1 MDYSFIIPAFNEE
14 QYLSRTIKSVQAC
27 LRTAVSHNGEIIVV
41 DNNSTDQTGK
51 IARKLGCKVVFEPVN
66 QIARARNAG
75 AREASGKTLFFLD
88 ADTLLPVE
96 TFRNAIDSLA
106 GGNIAAGGAL
116 LKFDSHH
123 QRLVSGIVLP
133 YLWNTFSKVTGF
145 FAGCFVFCRQD
156 LFHKV
161 GGFPETHFA
170 GEEIIFCKK
179 LKKVSGGHGLKVAV
193 LKDNYVIS
201 SARKLL
207 WYKDMGMLKLL
218 IPTLVAPWVL
228 KRKSFC
234 RFWYD
239 RPS

>member
-1 MDYSFIIPAFNEE
+1 LHCSFIIPAFNEE
-14 QYLSRTIKSVQAC
+14 RYLARTINSVQSC
-27 LRTAVSHNGEIIVV
+27 LSTVNTHDSEIIVV
-41 DNNSTDQTGK
+41 DNNSTDQTGE

-75 AREASGKTLFFLD
+75 AREASGKTLLFLD

-96 TFRNAIDSLA
+96 TFRNAIDLVA
-106 GGNIAAGGAL
+106 EGKIGAGGAL

-133 YLWNTFSKVTGF
+133 YLWNSFSKLTGF

-179 LKKVSGGHGLKVAV
+179 LKKVSVGLGFKVAV
-193 LKDNYVIS
+193 LKDNYVMS

-207 WYKDMGMLKLL
+207 WYKDMRILKLL

>member
-14 QYLSRTIKSVQAC
+14 QYLTRTIKSVQSC
-27 LRTAVSHNGEIIVV
+27 LSTVNANDGEIIVV
-41 DNNSTDQTGK
+41 DNNSTDQTGE

-75 AREASGKTLFFLD
+75 ARDARGKMLLFLD
-88 ADTLLPVE
+88 ADTVLPIE
-96 TFRNAIDSLA
+96 TFRNAIDSVA
-106 GGNIAAGGAL
+106 ERGIGAGGAL

-133 YLWNTFSKVTGF
+133 FLWNSFSKLTGF

-179 LKKVSGGHGLKVAV
+179 LKKVSGGLGFKVTV
-193 LKDNYVIS
+193 LTDNYVMS

-207 WYKDMGMLKLL
+207 WYKDMRMLKLL

>member
-1 MDYSFIIPAFNEE
+1 LDYSFIIPAYNEE
-14 QYLSRTIKSVQAC
+14 QYLTRTIESVQSC
-27 LRTAVSHNGEIIVV
+27 LRSEKSLSGEIIVV
-41 DNNSTDQTGK
+41 NNNSTDETGEL
-51 IARKLGCKVVFEPVN
+51 ARKLGCKVVFEPVN

-75 AREASGKTLFFLD
+75 AREASGKSLLFLD
-88 ADTLLPVE
+88 ADTVLPVE
-96 TFRNAIDSLA
+96 TFRNAINLLK
-106 GGNIAAGGAL
+106 GGKIGAGGAL

-133 YLWNTFSKVTGF
+133 YLWNSFSKLTGF
-145 FAGCFVFCRQD
+145 FAGCFIFCRQD
-156 LFHKV
+156 LFNEV

-170 GEEIIFCKK
+170 GEEIIFCKR
-179 LKKVSGGHGLKVAV
+179 LKEASGGLGLKISI
-193 LKDNYVIS
+193 LKDNYVMS

-207 WYKDMGMLKLL
+207 WYKDMRMLKLL

>member
-1 MDYSFIIPAFNEE
+1 MDYSFIIPAYNEE
-14 QYLSRTIKSVQAC
+14 QYLTRTIESVQSC
-27 LRTAVSHNGEIIVV
+27 LTSEKSLSGEIIVV
-41 DNNSTDQTGK
+41 NNNSTDETGEL
-51 IARKLGCKVVFEPVN
+51 ARKLGCKVVFEPVN

-75 AREASGKTLFFLD
+75 ARKASGKSLLFLD
-88 ADTLLPVE
+88 ADTVLPVE
-96 TFRNAIDSLA
+96 TFRNAINLLK
-106 GGNIAAGGAL
+106 GGKIGAGGAL

-133 YLWNTFSKVTGF
+133 YLWNSFSKLTGF
-145 FAGCFVFCRQD
+145 FAGCFIFCRQD
-156 LFHKV
+156 LFNEV

-179 LKKVSGGHGLKVAV
+179 LKEASGGLGLKISI
-193 LKDNYVIS
+193 LKDNYVMS

-207 WYKDMGMLKLL
+207 WYKDMRMLKLL

>member
-1 MDYSFIIPAFNEE
+1 M
-14 QYLSRTIKSVQAC
+14 
-27 LRTAVSHNGEIIVV
+27 
-41 DNNSTDQTGK
+41 
-51 IARKLGCKVVFEPVN
+51 
-66 QIARARNAG
+66 
-75 AREASGKTLFFLD
+75 
-88 ADTLLPVE
+88 
-96 TFRNAIDSLA
+96 
-106 GGNIAAGGAL
+106 
-116 LKFDSHH
+116 KFDSHH
-123 QRLVSGIVLP
+123 QRLVSGILLP
-133 YLWNTFSKVTGF
+133 FLWNSFSKLTGF

-179 LKKVSGGHGLKVAV
+179 LKKVSGGLGLKVNV
-193 LKDNYVIS
+193 LSDNYVMS

-207 WYKDMGMLKLL
+207 WYKDMRMLKLL
-218 IPTLVAPWVL
+218 IPTLVAPCVS